1 MIRKRSPSCVCRFA
15 LARARL
21 VSGESAPGAHLM
33 QTFSQSDLSD
43 KFCNSNILHS
53 HHNSI
58 TLIRG
63 LLTFCQV
70 APSLLKPK
78 WKGSKR
84 FNSYVIK
91 RSIGLE
97 LNGIVFTAGRV
108 CYIFFHS
115 SKLHA
120 FNV

>member
-1 MIRKRSPSCVCRFA
+1 MRIYAEIKTIFQGYVIRIRRGARDVS
-15 LARARL
+15 ARARL
-21 VSGESAPGAHLM
+21 VSGGESGPGAHLM

-43 KFCNSNILHS
+43 KFCNGDILHS

-78 WKGSKR
+78 
-84 FNSYVIK
+84 
-91 RSIGLE
+91 
-97 LNGIVFTAGRV
+97 
-108 CYIFFHS
+108 
-115 SKLHA
+115 
-120 FNV
+120 